1 MGTYYANYLIQIL
14 KIRRRKNNR
23 MNNPQQRPFPS
34 ELEIE
39 LNKIDLCWHQGQTA
53 FKDAQKS
60 SKKIFTFLKMQYGSS
75 FPTKHIV
82 EKMMNQLG
90 HLNRISK
97 WKIRNLLRD
106 DF

>member
-1 MGTYYANYLIQIL
+1 M
-14 KIRRRKNNR
+14 
-23 MNNPQQRPFPS
+23 NPQQQQSFSS

-60 SKKIFTFLKMQYGSS
+60 FKKIFTLLKMHYGSS
-75 FPTKHIV
+75 LPTKHIV
-82 EKMMNQLG
+82 EKMRNKLG
-90 HLNRISK
+90 HLNGISD

-106 DF
+106 DFLIE

>member
-1 MGTYYANYLIQIL
+1 
-14 KIRRRKNNR
+14 

-53 FKDAQKS
+53 FKEGQKS
-60 SKKIFTFLKMQYGSS
+60 FKKIFTLLKIQYGSS
-75 FPTKHIV
+75 FSTIHIV
-82 EKMMNQLG
+82 EKVMMNKLG
-90 HLNRISK
+90 HLNGISN

-106 DF
+106 DLIE

>member
-1 MGTYYANYLIQIL
+1 MSQKTH
-14 KIRRRKNNR
+14 
-23 MNNPQQRPFPS
+23 RPFHS
-34 ELEIE
+34 ELDIE
-39 LNKIDLCWHQGQTA
+39 LNKIDLYWHQGQTA

-60 SKKIFTFLKMQYGSS
+60 SKKIFTLLKMQYGSS

-90 HLNRISK
+90 HLNGISN

-106 DF
+106 DFLIE

>member
-1 MGTYYANYLIQIL
+1 LSQ
-14 KIRRRKNNR
+14 KPHRS
-23 MNNPQQRPFPS
+23 FPS

-39 LNKIDLCWHQGQTA
+39 LKKIDLCWHQGQTA

-60 SKKIFTFLKMQYGSS
+60 SKKIFTLLKMQYGSS

-90 HLNRISK
+90 HLNGISN

-106 DF
+106 DLIE